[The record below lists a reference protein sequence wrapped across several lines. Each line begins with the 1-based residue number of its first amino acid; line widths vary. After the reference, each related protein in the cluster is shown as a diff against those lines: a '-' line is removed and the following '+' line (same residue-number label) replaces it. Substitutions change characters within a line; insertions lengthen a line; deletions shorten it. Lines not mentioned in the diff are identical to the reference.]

1 MSPHPFRLPHTSNK
15 YPHDKIKTTYQEAI
29 RWVWSECHSQ
39 MWIPQVFG
47 NVLESRF
54 TWDRWSRDHANMYPN
69 LVVSENGFLKDICF
83 SHRDSLYCSLSS
95 SPLPQCICIHLL
107 SCCWAAHPREHR
119 PASFDTSRFQRTSS
133 LFFSRS
139 SLKISLFFN
148 TQAHTYDFCPFT
160 SCCRTEKPNW
170 LSPGPVKIRGFFT
183 SMLKHWHKSKKTK
196 ESKILE
202 GWRCHKKSAV

>member
-1 MSPHPFRLPHTSNK
+1 MSVIPRCEFLRFLEMLWKAVSPET
-15 YPHDKIKTTYQEAI
+15 DEAEI
-29 RWVWSECHSQ
+29 
-39 MWIPQVFG
+39 
-47 NVLESRF
+47 
-54 TWDRWSRDHANMYPN
+54 MYPN

-107 SCCWAAHPREHR
+107 SCCWAARPREHR

-160 SCCRTEKPNW
+160 SCCRTEKPN
-170 LSPGPVKIRGFFT
+170 
-183 SMLKHWHKSKKTK
+183 
-196 ESKILE
+196 
-202 GWRCHKKSAV
+202 